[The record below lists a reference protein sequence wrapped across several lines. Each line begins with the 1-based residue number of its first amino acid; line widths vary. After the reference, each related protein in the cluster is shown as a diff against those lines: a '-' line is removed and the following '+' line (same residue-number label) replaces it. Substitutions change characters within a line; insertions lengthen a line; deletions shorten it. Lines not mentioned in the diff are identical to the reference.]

1 MRIRRFTALLTLV
14 LSFSFLSSVY
24 ADETTTVT
32 INPLNQLQNKFDPL
46 YDAQYARLMVIY
58 AKIQGD
64 SKMLTSFKVITDD
77 FANVRRVLTNSYKN
91 PDSDV
96 IQVKEYAEEE
106 LGEFENTLYLLE
118 KQFAKKTTITCIK
131 GKLSKK
137 VTAYSPVC
145 PTGYKKK

>member
-1 MRIRRFTALLTLV
+1 MRISRFTALLTLV
-14 LSFSFLSSVY
+14 FSFSFLSSVY

>member
-1 MRIRRFTALLTLV
+1 MRISRFTALLTLV

>member
-14 LSFSFLSSVY
+14 FSFSFLSSVY